1 MSTGNAR
8 ARLRLGGFEAGL
20 SASVDERAA
29 GAGQDLLLAEVPSI
43 CGFRLE
49 AHFARR
55 SFSALCRPPFRD
67 PLLEAAVQH
76 SDVARTEVS
85 KREPAARSRVD
96 RRIVV
101 DDDAVVAADAE
112 LFHRRS
118 ELLGAGKHV
127 WRRVGV
133 VGELI
138 DVEEP
143 GARNVALQIF
153 VAAASARG
161 GH

>member
-29 GAGQDLLLAEVPSI
+29 GAGQDLSLAENPSI

-55 SFSALCRPPFRD
+55 SFSALGRPPFRD

-76 SDVARTEVS
+76 SDVARTEVAQRDPS
-85 KREPAARSRVD
+85 ARRGVD
-96 RRIVV
+96 GRIVIN
-101 DDDAVVAADAE
+101 DDPIVAADTEA
-112 LFHRRS
+112 LHGRS
-118 ELLGAGKHV
+118 ELL
-127 WRRVGV
+127 
-133 VGELI
+133 
-138 DVEEP
+138 
-143 GARNVALQIF
+143 
-153 VAAASARG
+153 
-161 GH
+161 